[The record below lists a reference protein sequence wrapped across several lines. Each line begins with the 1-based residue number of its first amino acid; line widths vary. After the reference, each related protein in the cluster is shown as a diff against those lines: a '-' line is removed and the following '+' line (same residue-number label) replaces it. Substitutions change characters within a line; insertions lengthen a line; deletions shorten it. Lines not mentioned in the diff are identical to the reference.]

1 MLASGFTPVTVQF
14 SALEKNRK
22 GGKVVFLGLPGAD
35 GQRQK
40 ILLQTPTMALPF
52 GVSPYQDAATGE
64 IQSYSL
70 DASFRGSDTDPR
82 IGDFLTRM
90 RELDEVTLD
99 VAVANSKD
107 WFGKPMS
114 KEIVSEFH
122 RKLVKDPINPQYSPV
137 IKFKV
142 QLQNGQPNAM
152 FFDEKRQPCDIDYFT
167 KGTTFKV
174 TMPGISLIIFWVTF
188 SHTTVPCLPWC
199 RASSSS
205 TASGSSTRTLGA
217 RGAWCRPWW
226 SAAPAAWTALRSRPT
241 TRTWPTLP
249 PRPRLPRSWRTSL
262 PAISSQALVMRTCD
276 VTCRCNDNFRSNL
289 NPRSVFR
296 KPENPYPLV
305 TNSSIVFR
313 SFWYPGSSSGS
324 PTLCSCLAISAASA
338 ARATTS
344 LGFFMA
350 LRRCRRCA

>member
-14 SALEKNRK
+14 SSLEKNRK
-22 GGKVVFLGLPGAD
+22 GGKVVFVGLPGAD

-70 DASFRGSDTDPR
+70 DASFRGSDSDPR
-82 IGDFLTRM
+82 IADFLAKM

-99 VAVANSKD
+99 VAVANSKE

-122 RKLVKDPINPQYSPV
+122 RKLVKDPANPQYAPV

-167 KGTTFKV
+167 KGTTFKGIIELDRIWFVNKVRAFLARACGAGVVWCTQWCGVLKVLFYMQNFGCTWRLVQAMVV
-174 TMPGISLIIFWVTF
+174 TRPGRLDSFAFQADDEDMADAAAAPSMPSFVEDE
-188 SHTTVPCLPWC
+188 
-199 RASSSS
+199 
-205 TASGSSTRTLGA
+205 
-217 RGAWCRPWW
+217 
-226 SAAPAAWTALRSRPT
+226 SAA
-241 TRTWPTLP
+241 
-249 PRPRLPRSWRTSL
+249 
-262 PAISSQALVMRTCD
+262 D
-276 VTCRCNDNFRSNL
+276 F
-289 NPRSVFR
+289 
-296 KPENPYPLV
+296 
-305 TNSSIVFR
+305 
-313 SFWYPGSSSGS
+313 
-324 PTLCSCLAISAASA
+324 
-338 ARATTS
+338 
-344 LGFFMA
+344 
-350 LRRCRRCA
+350 